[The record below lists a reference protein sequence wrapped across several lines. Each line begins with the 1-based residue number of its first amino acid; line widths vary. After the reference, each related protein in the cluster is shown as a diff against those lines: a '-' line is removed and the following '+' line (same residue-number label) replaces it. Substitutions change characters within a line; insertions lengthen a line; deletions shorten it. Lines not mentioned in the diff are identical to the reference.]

1 MADAGS
7 LGGSWVESWGLIA
20 ASEPMR
26 RLIPIIADA
35 ADCDAPVVIEGEP
48 GTGKQW
54 LAQIIHS
61 QSARSAGPFVTVH
74 CSGLSDEMLTRE
86 LFGGGQAVSP
96 DFAGE
101 RRGCLETASGGTV
114 FLDEIGDL
122 SAALQTGLLAALE
135 RRIPASSQTG
145 PRHAMGVRI
154 IAATS
159 RPLAELVASGSFR
172 QDLYYRLRV
181 VSIAVPA
188 LRDRA
193 DDIPLLAQHFVDQLR
208 GQTGR
213 PIDGLGEAATAV
225 FARHVWPGNV
235 RELENAIA
243 CAFVKA
249 RAGLIEPSHLPP
261 EVCGTPPEVAPIEPS
276 PPGPITAA
284 GERPATWRIPA
295 AEMEN
300 TRQVLAAVD
309 WNLAKAARRLGVSRT
324 TLYKR
329 IGQLGLKR
337 PRE

>member
-1 MADAGS
+1 MADADSVGS
-7 LGGSWVESWGLIA
+7 SWVEGWGLIA
-20 ASEPMR
+20 ASEPMQK
-26 RLIPIIADA
+26 LIPMIADA
-35 ADCDAPVVIEGEP
+35 AECDAPVVVEGEP

-74 CSGLSDEMLTRE
+74 CSGLSDEILARE
-86 LFGGGQAVSP
+86 LFGRGPAASP
-96 DFAGE
+96 DAAGE
-101 RRGCLETASGGTV
+101 SRGCLETAAGGTV
-114 FLDEIGDL
+114 FLDEIGEL
-122 SAALQTGLLAALE
+122 SAALQVGLLAALE
-135 RRIPASSQTG
+135 RRKPALGRTG
-145 PRHAMGVRI
+145 ARNAMGVRM

-188 LRDRA
+188 LRDRP

-213 PIDGLGEAATAV
+213 PIDGFGDAALAV
-225 FARHVWPGNV
+225 FLRHDWPGNV
-235 RELENAIA
+235 RELENAIEY
-243 CAFVKA
+243 AFVKA

-261 EVCGTPPEVAPIEPS
+261 EVCVSAREVAIEPS
-276 PPGPITAA
+276 PPGPVSTA
-284 GERPATWRIPA
+284 GERRATWRIPT

-329 IGQLGLKR
+329 IAQLGLKR

>member
-1 MADAGS
+1 MADADRVGS
-7 LGGSWVESWGLIA
+7 SWIESWGLIA
-20 ASEPMR
+20 ASGPMR
-26 RLIPIIADA
+26 KLIPMIADA

-48 GTGKQW
+48 DTGKQW

-74 CSGLSDEMLTRE
+74 CSGLSDEMLVRE
-86 LFGGGQAVSP
+86 LFGRAQAVSP
-96 DFAGE
+96 DAAGE
-101 RRGCLETASGGTV
+101 SRGCLETAAGGTV
-114 FLDEIGDL
+114 FLDEIGEL
-122 SAALQTGLLAALE
+122 SAALQIGLLSALE
-135 RRIPASSQTG
+135 RRNPASGQTG
-145 PRHAMGVRI
+145 ARHAMGVRI

-159 RPLAELVASGSFR
+159 RPLGELVASGSFR

-193 DDIPLLAQHFVDQLR
+193 DDIPVLAQHFVDQLR

-213 PIDGLGEAATAV
+213 PIDGLGEAAIAGLL
-225 FARHVWPGNV
+225 RHDWPGNV
-235 RELENAIA
+235 RELENALEY
-243 CAFVKA
+243 AFVKA

-261 EVCGTPPEVAPIEPS
+261 EVCGTAPEVPSIEPS
-276 PPGPITAA
+276 LPGPISAA
-284 GERPATWRIPA
+284 GERRATWRIPA

-329 IGQLGLKR
+329 IAQLGLKR